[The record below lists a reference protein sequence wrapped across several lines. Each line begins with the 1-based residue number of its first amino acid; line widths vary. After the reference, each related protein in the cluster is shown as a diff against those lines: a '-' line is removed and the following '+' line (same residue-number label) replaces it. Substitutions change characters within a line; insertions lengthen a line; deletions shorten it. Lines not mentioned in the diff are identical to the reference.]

1 VASAVTSSASSAA
14 NGAAAASGAGTI
26 VSFLWMG
33 FALLFIAFLM
43 CSYFTYNESY
53 GRRMPHYVSL
63 LICGLA
69 SLAYLSMA
77 TGNGS
82 MVRADG
88 RVFYWARYIDWL
100 VTTPLLLFDIAMV
113 AGIDNGEIIGLVGLD
128 VLMIVAGLI
137 GGTQPQE
144 YRWVFWSFG
153 MVTFL
158 PIVYLLSHTISAKA
172 DAAGSGALYGK
183 LMTLTV
189 VAWVAYPVVWAIGE
203 GAGVIDETIEVLL
216 YLILDVIAKAVFA
229 FVLLTGKA
237 NANGE
242 RDGLLSATAA
252 TKR

>member
-1 VASAVTSSASSAA
+1 MRAPAAKQGWLFLSRHPFCLRVPMSECLVFIFSSTVVFLLQQKMATNVSAAAVASAVTSSASSAA

-26 VSFLWMG
+26 VSFLVRLSPPIGYFTIRLIFDFGQWMG

-100 VTTPLLLFDIAMV
+100 VTTPLLLYEPSHPVSVHAPLGLRPFVRLFFCSFAACSCFAASSTNNWTASTSPWSLGSTMV
-113 AGIDNGEIIGLVGLD
+113 KSSV
-128 VLMIVAGLI
+128 
-137 GGTQPQE
+137 
-144 YRWVFWSFG
+144 WSAS
-153 MVTFL
+153 TFL
-158 PIVYLLSHTISAKA
+158 
-172 DAAGSGALYGK
+172 
-183 LMTLTV
+183 
-189 VAWVAYPVVWAIGE
+189 
-203 GAGVIDETIEVLL
+203 
-216 YLILDVIAKAVFA
+216 
-229 FVLLTGKA
+229 
-237 NANGE
+237 
-242 RDGLLSATAA
+242 
-252 TKR
+252 

>member
-1 VASAVTSSASSAA
+1 
-14 NGAAAASGAGTI
+14 
-26 VSFLWMG
+26 MG

-100 VTTPLLLFDIAMV
+100 VTTPLLLYEPSHPVSVHAPLGLRPFVPFFLLIRGMLMLCGEFNQQLDSFDIAMV

-128 VLMIVAGLI
+128 VLMIVAG
-137 GGTQPQE
+137 
-144 YRWVFWSFG
+144 
-153 MVTFL
+153 
-158 PIVYLLSHTISAKA
+158 ISP
-172 DAAGSGALYGK
+172 LC
-183 LMTLTV
+183 
-189 VAWVAYPVVWAIGE
+189 
-203 GAGVIDETIEVLL
+203 
-216 YLILDVIAKAVFA
+216 
-229 FVLLTGKA
+229 
-237 NANGE
+237 
-242 RDGLLSATAA
+242 
-252 TKR
+252 